1 MYLHDTMAPWQHD
14 ALLRKCTH
22 STPPTIGSKNPNS
35 FQLSGEKPIKWA
47 MFWVVVAKALL
58 MRLLHI
64 ALQGAVRPP
73 ALLARLVLFSFR
85 HGCYTTANT
94 IQCESC
100 AQCDT
105 FTQCETF
112 AQCDTFT
119 QCETFDQC
127 DTFSVW
133 NFCSVWSFSCMGR
146 FRVNNTPPS
155 SERGA
160 RFLIVG
166 RERVSAYHLWE
177 CQCYR
182 LWQCRL
188 DPKVHC
194 EMLACCQQ
202 AVHATL
208 NRLLN
213 VKEQEWKNKV
223 LHWSQTAEPSFGYQV
238 IYNKRAWHGSIWRL
252 KGYYQNWCHC
262 CWSSALRQKNW
273 GATPKDDNPTR
284 SLEITSAITNGKVQV
299 Y

>member
-1 MYLHDTMAPWQHD
+1 MWKLCSVWHLYSVWNVCSVWHLH
-14 ALLRKCTH
+14 
-22 STPPTIGSKNPNS
+22 
-35 FQLSGEKPIKWA
+35 
-47 MFWVVVAKALL
+47 
-58 MRLLHI
+58 
-64 ALQGAVRPP
+64 
-73 ALLARLVLFSFR
+73 
-85 HGCYTTANT
+85 
-94 IQCESC
+94 
-100 AQCDT
+100 
-105 FTQCETF
+105 
-112 AQCDTFT
+112 
-119 QCETFDQC
+119 
-127 DTFSVW
+127 SVW
-133 NFCSVWSFSCMGR
+133 NFWSVRHLLSVKLLLSVKFSCMGR

-188 DPKVHC
+188 DPKVHS

-223 LHWSQTAEPSFGYQV
+223 LNWSQTAEPSFGYQV
-238 IYNKRAWHGSIWRL
+238 IYSKRAWHGFNWRL